1 MAAYSSMLA
10 WISHGQRSL
19 AGYSPEGCKES
30 DVTEANTHTHTHTHT
45 HTDCHQVAAGCHSN
59 SSKQGPSLIQDYLN
73 LYPLLQMIL

>member
-45 HTDCHQVAAGCHSN
+45 QTATRWQQVAIVTAAN
-59 SSKQGPSLIQDYLN
+59 KDLP
-73 LYPLLQMIL
+73 

>member
-30 DVTEANTHTHTHTHT
+30 DVTEANTLTHICIHKHAQIQTYTRTNTYTHTYSHIHRYTVTNTHT
-45 HTDCHQVAAGCHSN
+45 
-59 SSKQGPSLIQDYLN
+59 L
-73 LYPLLQMIL
+73 